1 MKKNIE
7 ESQTVR
13 SIGEGVK
20 DALSEENIFTSVDA
34 IYEERKRRKEA
45 FRVLHEEA
53 KTANEDVMKRFYGLL
68 ANHTK
73 PVRIDEAT
81 LERLLKKH
89 GGDGMVDISAN
100 KAGLPQEM
108 NDENT
113 KSLISDLKQ
122 SGFLYLPTYEGYR
135 IENGVEDDY
144 EPSFV
149 VFNHDAKG
157 NAGNFDELKQFA
169 LAMCRKY
176 NQDSVLV
183 KAPGQSPVWLD
194 KDGNTANARESDAN
208 RNGCTCETGLNECYV
223 NPIPCQLSERMRRV
237 GEVMIWE

>member
-20 DALSEENIFTSVDA
+20 DAMSEENIFTSVDA

-122 SGFLYLPTYEGYR
+122 SGFLYLPTYEGY
-135 IENGVEDDY
+135 IQN
-144 EPSFV
+144 
-149 VFNHDAKG
+149 
-157 NAGNFDELKQFA
+157 
-169 LAMCRKY
+169 RKRC
-176 NQDSVLV
+176 
-183 KAPGQSPVWLD
+183 G
-194 KDGNTANARESDAN
+194 G
-208 RNGCTCETGLNECYV
+208 
-223 NPIPCQLSERMRRV
+223 
-237 GEVMIWE
+237 